1 MENDV
6 KIKTFNDSYLFNR
19 NADSNQKILFQFIMD
34 GQQIDVNSDAFEDVR
49 YEIKKRQTT
58 TSLGRVL
65 VSDKTIIM
73 ISPTPLPKAFKAF
86 VAKDVKQTPARYK
99 LFIDGSDIL
108 KEVDGVYKCYN
119 PDILCSY
126 LFSGMTNFIY
136 QMDPKKLI
144 FNGDIINCGAKIFSA
159 LFTHVIDYLL
169 KISSNSNNKDKC
181 LYLSAMYYQ
190 VGMLGKD
197 INDSVKSLCRKI
209 SGLSEREEQ
218 VLLMG
223 IEADDF
229 ENIKYFVEAL
239 QEKLRLPS
247 LTLEA
252 VVDKWVW
259 QYGTG
264 TQYAL
269 ELFTSFAN
277 MITNVYIGAY
287 INQQKTIEKVAPGRA
302 IVDFSTAIK
311 AIGSRCV

>member
-1 MENDV
+1 MEKSIKV
-6 KIKTFNDSYLFNR
+6 KTFNDSYLFNK
-19 NADSNQKILFQFIMD
+19 NADANQKILFKFIMD
-34 GQQIDVNSDAFEDVR
+34 AQAIDANSDEFEDIR
-49 YEIKKRQTT
+49 YEVKKRQTT
-58 TSLGRVL
+58 SALSRVL
-65 VSDKTIIM
+65 TSDKTMIM

-86 VAKDVKQTPARYK
+86 VAKDVKQSPARYK
-99 LFIDGSDIL
+99 VFIDGSDII
-108 KEVDGVYKCYN
+108 KEKDGVYRCYN

-136 QMDPKKLI
+136 QMDPKKIL
-144 FNGDIINCGAKIFSA
+144 FNSDVINAGAKIFSA
-159 LFTHVIDYLL
+159 LFTHIIDYLL
-169 KISSNSNNKDKC
+169 KISSNGNTRDKC
-181 LYLSAMYYQ
+181 IYLSAMYYQ
-190 VGMLGKD
+190 VGILGKD
-197 INDSVKSLCRKI
+197 ITDSVKSLCRKL

-218 VLLMG
+218 VLIMG
-223 IEADDF
+223 IEEDDF

-252 VVDKWVW
+252 VVDKWIW

-269 ELFTSFAN
+269 ELFTAFAN
-277 MITNVYIGAY
+277 MISNVYIGAY
-287 INQQKTIEKVAPGRA
+287 LNQQKTIEKVAPGRA